1 MIFMNRRAVILGLG
15 STAAA
20 SAAVGTGAFSA
31 AQLSDRDA
39 DIAVTNDAD
48 ALLGLV
54 PNDDIAGV
62 KLVDGQLAISL
73 ADPGINVNSVYQFG
87 AFVEN
92 DEDLD
97 DAVDERFDPVVYE
110 DDFDPETNFRSAFML
125 RNQSNNDVDVRLAL
139 EDFKLGNDDD
149 EPKFLLQLHDA
160 DNDVRGIIDPNADEN
175 DATVEETP
183 LGSGEAIGVSFI
195 VNASDSSVGDEVN
208 GDISVTAGEAL

>member
-1 MIFMNRRAVILGLG
+1 MNRRAVILGLG

-110 DDFDPETNFRSAFML
+110 DHFDPETNFRSAFML

>member
-1 MIFMNRRAVILGLG
+1 MNRRAVILGLG

-110 DDFDPETNFRSAFML
+110 DHFDPETNFRSAFML

-160 DNDVRGIIDPNADEN
+160 DNDVRGIIDPNADDN

>member
-1 MIFMNRRAVILGLG
+1 MNRRAVILGLG